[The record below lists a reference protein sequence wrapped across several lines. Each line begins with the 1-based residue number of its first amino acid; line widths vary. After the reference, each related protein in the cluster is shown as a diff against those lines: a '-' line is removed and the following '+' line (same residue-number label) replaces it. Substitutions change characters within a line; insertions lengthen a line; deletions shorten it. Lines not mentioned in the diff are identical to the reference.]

1 MEKVTWHGPF
11 ICQRCNT
18 EWSKDVVSGWNPETK
33 KVLRPIHC
41 PNPKCG
47 STVILDKDEK
57 TNPNRREAYIST
69 QNQPQNQPQ
78 ASTPESNP
86 EYSSLPPEFETTQ
99 EPTQIVPEEAPS
111 PDGGEKLSQVP
122 LSDKPELG
130 INKQQLQDAKEE
142 GGPVAELATALSDG
156 KLNPGDFTEEDF
168 AEFAAI
174 IWDFEI
180 EGVDLFDKPSADK
193 MEAQVGT
200 TKHDKRMK
208 RMGRAFYR
216 INKRHPE
223 LLGEKWGDILD
234 SIILAGGLGMPVVKS
249 IANKVKEILARKE
262 REKKEKEEKEAED
275 KRDNA

>member
-1 MEKVTWHGPF
+1 MTDTVTWHGPF
-11 ICQRCNT
+11 ACQKCNN
-18 EWSKDVVSGWNPETK
+18 EWSKDIISGWDQVK
-33 KVLRPIHC
+33 KRVIRPIHC
-41 PNPKCG
+41 PKCN
-47 STVILDKDEK
+47 STVIIDKDEK
-57 TNPNRREAYIST
+57 TNPNRQEAYSV
-69 QNQPQNQPQ
+69 NAPQEPIKTP
-78 ASTPESNP
+78 TPE
-86 EYSSLPPEFETTQ
+86 EYSSLPPEFEATQ
-99 EPTQIVPEEAPS
+99 EPMQIVPEEAPS
-111 PDGGEKLSQVP
+111 PDSGEKLSQVP
-122 LSDKPELG
+122 TPTANTG

-142 GGPVAELATALSDG
+142 GGPVAELATALGDG
-156 KLNPGDFTEEDF
+156 KINPGDFTEEDF

>member
-1 MEKVTWHGPF
+1 MPDTVTWHGPYV
-11 ICQRCNT
+11 CQRCNT
-18 EWSKDVVSGWNPETK
+18 EWSKDVVSGWNPEKK

-41 PNPKCG
+41 PNKKCG
-47 STVILDKDEK
+47 STVIIDKDEK
-57 TNPNRREAYIST
+57 VNPNRPEAYTST
-69 QNQPQNQPQ
+69 QVQTQNSV
-78 ASTPESNP
+78 ASPPESSDN
-86 EYSSLPPEFETTQ
+86 YSSIPPEFENHV
-99 EPTQIVPEEAPS
+99 EAMQIVPEEAPS
-111 PDGGEKLSQVP
+111 PDSGEKLSQVP
-122 LSDKPELG
+122 TPTANTG

-142 GGPVAELATALSDG
+142 GGPVAELATALGDG

-180 EGVDLFDKPSADK
+180 EGIDLFDKASADK

-234 SIILAGGLGMPVVKS
+234 GIILAGGLGMPVAKS

-262 REKKEKEEKEAED
+262 KEKKEKEEKEAKD

>member
-1 MEKVTWHGPF
+1 MINQVTWHGPYV
-11 ICQRCNT
+11 CQRCNT
-18 EWSKDVVSGWNPETK
+18 EWSKDIASGWNEVKK

-41 PNPKCG
+41 PKCN

-57 TNPNRREAYIST
+57 VNPNRQEAYSV
-69 QNQPQNQPQ
+69 N
-78 ASTPESNP
+78 STPTPTQGEEPAPPESRN
-86 EYSSLPPEFETTQ
+86 EYTSIPPEFDAPQ

-111 PDGGEKLSQVP
+111 PDSGEKLSQVP
-122 LSDKPELG
+122 TPTSNMG

-142 GGPVAELATALSDG
+142 GGPVAELATALADG
-156 KLNPGDFTEEDF
+156 KINPGDFTEEDF
-168 AEFAAI
+168 GEFAAI

-180 EGVDLFDKPSADK
+180 EGIDLFDKASADK

-234 SIILAGGLGMPVVKS
+234 GIILAGGLGMPVVKS
-249 IANKVKEILARKE
+249 VANKVKEILARKE
-262 REKKEKEEKEAED
+262 KEKKEKEEKEAKD
-275 KRDNA
+275 KKDNA